1 MKRRKKKNRIAW
13 WLLGI
18 VIVLVVGILLMH
30 RLFPY
35 RYESQIKSYAQ
46 EFTLPYWTVVA
57 VIKAES
63 NFDPKAHSSK
73 EAQGL
78 MQLKENTASW
88 YADKKGLPQG
98 NLMDP
103 AYNIRIGC
111 AYLAY
116 LRQSFGGDIYV
127 ALAAYNAGEG
137 NVRAWL
143 DNPAYSPDGK
153 TLENIPFPE
162 TENYLKKIKMY
173 QKIYQ
178 WIYG

>member
-1 MKRRKKKNRIAW
+1 MKRRKKKNRMVW

-18 VIVLVVGILLMH
+18 IVILVIGILLIH

-35 RYESQIKSYAQ
+35 RYEEEIKSFAQ
-46 EFTLPYWTVVA
+46 EYTLPYWTVVA
-57 VIKAES
+57 IIKTES
-63 NFDPKAHSSK
+63 NFEPDAQSPKN
-73 EAQGL
+73 AQGL

-88 YADKKGLPQG
+88 FADKENIPQG
-98 NLMDP
+98 ELTDP
-103 AYNIRIGC
+103 SYNIKIGC

-137 NVRAWL
+137 NVRTWL
-143 DNPAYSPDGK
+143 ENPVYSSDGK

-162 TENYLKKIKMY
+162 TENYIKKIKMY
-173 QKIYQ
+173 QKIYR